1 MVSGLRV
8 PQEKIYSQIKSASK
22 PLEVST
28 EVGIAL
34 AALKNGFHAEAF
46 RSGSGVSLKECLE
59 WVKLCERVGDFGG
72 NIGARGRKKIANEF
86 GSTYRSAEKKIPHL
100 LHEKSAS
107 INADFIARL
116 VAANGFSPIVL
127 VDDFFIDGRVPH
139 DAHWVVVS
147 GFSRGAF
154 TVNDSGFLSGVG
166 VLRMPKDVFAKAIAT
181 EKWMG
186 MQRRMV
192 LVCGKNH
199 K

>member
-1 MVSGLRV
+1 MMVSGLRV

-46 RSGSGVSLKECLE
+46 RSGGPLSTRECLE
-59 WVKLCERVGDFGG
+59 WVKLCERLGDFGG
-72 NIGARGRKKIANEF
+72 NIGARGRKKIANQF
-86 GSTYRSAEKKIPHL
+86 GSTYRYAEKKIPHL
-100 LHEKSAS
+100 LHERSAS

-116 VAANGFSPIVL
+116 ASKGFCPIVL

-154 TVNDSGFLSGVG
+154 TVNDSGFLSWKG
-166 VLRMPKDVFAKAIAT
+166 VLRMPKYVFSKAIAT
-181 EKWMG
+181 EKEMG